1 MRGQLCWQLSSH
13 HCETGR
19 STSTLPSWFWITGVN
34 HQWKFLQS
42 ALLPQEER
50 PAGHKQMAYLDH
62 SKIGPEGPYIGYLE
76 LVWNLSCRSARC
88 DHSLDRYSCSER
100 PPWSTIKNPKES
112 CARTVGH
119 EYHTEGNEKTEQ
131 LEETAW
137 TSTLQAVA
145 KASTSV
151 RGLARIAGRKNI
163 SLPAGL
169 ITTVDA
175 TGYWGSLP
183 GEEGGILA
191 EPLRD
196 KTHHGLIIAS
206 TLTSVCGKHVKLQV
220 ANDLL
225 VYLKLHICNWMICS
239 QYIIAQK
246 AVFINSV
253 IF

>member
-1 MRGQLCWQLSSH
+1 MSAVVQSPLWNWEEYQYVALLILDHRCQPSMKVSLI
-13 HCETGR
+13 
-19 STSTLPSWFWITGVN
+19 STSTPGGATCWTQTNGLPWPQQNWPRKT
-34 HQWKFLQS
+34 LYR
-42 ALLPQEER
+42 LP
-50 PAGHKQMAYLDH
+50 GTCL
-62 SKIGPEGPYIGYLE
+62 
-76 LVWNLSCRSARC
+76 RSTRC
-88 DHSLDRYSCSER
+88 DHSLERYSCSER

-119 EYHTEGNEKTEQ
+119 EYHTEDNEKTEQ
-131 LEETAW
+131 LEGTAW

-163 SLPAGL
+163 SLPAGK

-175 TGYWGSLP
+175 MGYWGSLS

-191 EPLRD
+191 ELLRD

-225 VYLKLHICNWMICS
+225 VYVKLHICNWMICS

>member
-1 MRGQLCWQLSSH
+1 MKDPPDPQSRTRKKAVPELLGMNIIQKIMKKQSSWRRLHGPAPFKLS
-13 HCETGR
+13 
-19 STSTLPSWFWITGVN
+19 LKPQ
-34 HQWKFLQS
+34 HQWGDLQ
-42 ALLPQEER
+42 
-50 PAGHKQMAYLDH
+50 G
-62 SKIGPEGPYIGYLE
+62 
-76 LVWNLSCRSARC
+76 
-88 DHSLDRYSCSER
+88 
-100 PPWSTIKNPKES
+100 
-112 CARTVGH
+112 
-119 EYHTEGNEKTEQ
+119 
-131 LEETAW
+131 
-137 TSTLQAVA
+137 LQ
-145 KASTSV
+145 
-151 RGLARIAGRKNI
+151 GGKNI

-175 TGYWGSLP
+175 TSYWGSLP

-225 VYLKLHICNWMICS
+225 VCLKLHICNWIICS